1 MNWTAVLVARDLRRG
16 LPVRSVRA
24 VALAGLIA
32 AGACASGGGGA
43 SADAADVNA
52 QFEALYRARADSA
65 RMRFTEADVD
75 FIIAMIGHH
84 AQALVMSGF
93 APTHGASPQI
103 HTLAA
108 RIINAQQDEITR
120 MQQWLRDRGRPAPE
134 VMIHGSEL
142 MIHGGPEHVLHG
154 PGMLTPEQMSE
165 LERARGT
172 DFDRLFLTYMI
183 QHHEGAVAMVEQL
196 FATDGAAQDNEVF
209 KLASDVH
216 VDQVTEIARMQ
227 GMLGAINPRSPQ

>member
-1 MNWTAVLVARDLRRG
+1 MNWMAADLR
-16 LPVRSVRA
+16 PWVSVRSVRA
-24 VALAGLIA
+24 AALAVLLA
-32 AGACASGGGGA
+32 AGACASGGGGT
-43 SADAADVNA
+43 SADVDADVNA
-52 QFEALYRARADSA
+52 RFEALYRARAASA

-75 FIIAMIGHH
+75 FMNAMIGHH

-93 APTHGASPQI
+93 APTHGASLQI
-103 HTLAA
+103 QTLAA

-134 VMIHGSEL
+134 VMIQGSEL

-154 PGMLTPEQMSE
+154 PGMLSPAQMAE
-165 LERARGT
+165 LESARGT
-172 DFDRLFLTYMI
+172 EFDRLFLTYMI

-196 FATDGAAQDNEVF
+196 FATDGAAQDNEAF

-227 GMLGAINPRSPQ
+227 GMLAAINPRSPQ